1 MGTSL
6 PKDFFKAKSV
16 AIVGASK
23 TNRLGHNALVNL
35 TSSGFKGSIYPVN
48 PRYSEIDGIACFP
61 DLSSIPEVP
70 DMVYILISR
79 DYVIDVVKEA
89 AKLKIKKLVI
99 STGGFK
105 ETDKEGAELEEKLKE
120 IMNQNGI
127 RAIGPNSEGFWN
139 LEDDMIIS
147 FGSAARGDAPK
158 VKAPLAFVSQS
169 GSIGGA
175 IARRFQES
183 GIGISY
189 MVSVGNETNVDIIDV
204 AEWLV
209 ENSKIKVIG
218 MFVEGFNFGNRLVNL
233 SKKAQD
239 KHISLVAL
247 HGGTTAA
254 GKEVALSHTGKMIT
268 DSVAYEGAF
277 EQLRIIQAYTLRE
290 LELLMGVLAFNDRN
304 QEKGPAIIGMSGG
317 GRLTFIDNLA
327 KYDINIPQFGSD
339 TRAKLSAILPSFAG
353 INNPIDPVASELTIK
368 DLIPTLN
375 DIVLSEKNVDSS
387 VNVFGNRGVEYI
399 REYREKLVELA
410 RNGKPIILTLISGKI
425 EDSEKSA
432 LLRNKVIVTD
442 DPADSAIVLRALR
455 KPKTLE
461 ECPYVQ
467 SRASE
472 SHRLQFDK
480 VLNLFSHNK
489 LNFQTPIESSST
501 DVPFPVVAKLAPSEN
516 VHKTDI
522 GGVVT
527 NIRDAQELKDAVEM
541 LKGLNQSRV
550 IVQKMITGV
559 EAIANIRND
568 VNFGPML
575 TLGVGGTLTE
585 VFKSVSVRIVPVD
598 RSEIHIM
605 LRESYVGKLLD
616 NKRGN
621 VKANKEKLVDY
632 IMKFQ
637 YLYMNNE
644 KIKEIEINPLII
656 PYDGGEP
663 VAVDVVVEEI

>member
-1 MGTSL
+1 MGSSL
-6 PKDFFKAKSV
+6 PKGFFKAKSV

-79 DYVIDVVKEA
+79 DYVLDVVKEA
-89 AKLKIKKLVI
+89 ARLKIKKLVI

-183 GIGISY
+183 GIGLSY

-209 ENSKIKVIG
+209 ENSKVKVIG
-218 MFVEGFNFGNRLVNL
+218 MFVEGFNSGNRLVNL

-239 KHISLVAL
+239 RHISLVAL

-277 EQLRIIQAYTLRE
+277 EQLGIIQAYTLRE
-290 LELLMGVLAFNDRN
+290 LELLMGVLAFNDSN

-327 KYDINIPQFGSD
+327 KYDINIPQFSSD

-375 DIVLSEKNVDSS
+375 DIVLSEKNVGSS

-461 ECPYVQ
+461 ECPYIQ

-472 SHRLQFDK
+472 SHRLQFDR
-480 VLNLFSHNK
+480 VLNLFLHNR
-489 LNFQTPIESSST
+489 LNFQTPIDLSST
-501 DVPFPVVAKLAPSEN
+501 DVSFPVVAKLAPSEN

-527 NIRDAQELKDAVEM
+527 NIRDVRELKDAVER

-585 VFKSVSVRIVPVD
+585 VFKSVSVRIVPVN
-598 RSEIHIM
+598 RSEVHAM
-605 LRESYVGKLLD
+605 LRESYIGKLLD

-621 VKANKEKLVDY
+621 AKPNKEKFVDY

-637 YLYMNNE
+637 YLYINNE

>member
-209 ENSKIKVIG
+209 ENSKVKVIG

-461 ECPYVQ
+461 ECPYIQ

-621 VKANKEKLVDY
+621 VKPNKEKLVDY